1 VIDVKKKIGAILST
15 LFVISIL
22 LTFQASIAKSYSGED
37 LSIRSQGVKNVIVLI
52 GDGMGVGQV
61 EITKLCYGHLNME
74 DLTYGGYELTDSLSG
89 PVTDSAAA
97 GTAIATGFKTY
108 NGMISTVK
116 VGDKLVNVTTL
127 LELAKYS
134 GKATGLVTTTRITH
148 ATPAVFASHV
158 EDRDMEKEIAKQLI
172 KEKVNVLFGGGKKKF
187 DSDTL
192 KLAEKMGYKVV
203 YTKKDLE
210 SVDGNYVLGLFSDS
224 HMPYVLDRDEDTVG
238 LLDMT
243 KKAIKLLEKDPDGF
257 FLMVEGGRIDHACHA
272 NDVASVVAETKEFD
286 DVVGYCLDYARKN
299 KDTLVIVLADHETG
313 GLGVGIDY
321 GDPID
326 EDRILSIKASTGKMA
341 KEIKNGADPKE
352 VIKKY
357 TGIDLTD
364 EEVKKIK
371 EALEAEKSGKKYALG
386 NAIAEIISE
395 KVGVG
400 FVSHKHTGNPVPILA
415 YGPGAEYF
423 RGFRHHVD
431 TSKEVADIMLFG
443 GKKRV
448 SINGIGVIKGDA
460 NGNYRIDLDDAYITL
475 NYYVG
480 KMALNGDERRLDM
493 DNNGI
498 IDYKDVAIIMEM
510 AES

>member
-1 VIDVKKKIGAILST
+1 MNKKIGILGI

-22 LTFQASIAKSYSGED
+22 LLSQISIAKNYSVKNP
-37 LSIRSQGVKNVIVLI
+37 SINAKGVKNVIILI
-52 GDGMGVGQV
+52 GDGMGFGQM
-61 EITKLCYGHLNME
+61 EITRLCYGYLNME
-74 DLTYGGYELTDSLSG
+74 NMPYYGYELTDSLSG

-108 NGMISTVK
+108 NKMISTIK
-116 VGDKLVNVTTL
+116 VNNRVVNVTTL
-127 LELAKYS
+127 LELAKCS

-158 EDRDMEKEIAKQLI
+158 EHRDMEKEIARQLI
-172 KEKVNVLFGGGKKKF
+172 KNRVNVLFGGGKREF
-187 DSDTL
+187 DNDTL
-192 KLAEKMGYKVV
+192 KLAEKMGYKIV
-203 YTKKDLE
+203 YTKEELE
-210 SVDGNYVLGLFSDS
+210 NVDGNYVLGLFSDS
-224 HMPYVLDRDEDTVG
+224 HMPYVLDRDRDDVG

-243 KKAIKLLEKDPDGF
+243 KKAIELLEKDPDGF
-257 FLMVEGGRIDHACHA
+257 FLMIEGGRIDHACHA
-272 NDVASVVAETKEFD
+272 NDIASVVAETKEFD
-286 DVVGYCLDYARKN
+286 EVVGYCLDYARKN

-321 GDPID
+321 EDPID
-326 EDRILSIKASTGKMA
+326 EERILSIRASVDKMA
-341 KEIKNGADPKE
+341 KEIKNGGDPKK

-357 TGIDLTD
+357 TGMDLTD

-371 EALEAEKSGKKYALG
+371 EAMKSKNKYALG
-386 NAIAEIISE
+386 NAIGEIISE
-395 KVGVG
+395 KVGVR
-400 FVSHKHTGNPVPILA
+400 FISHKHTGTPVPILA

-431 TSKEVADIMLFG
+431 TSKEIADIMLFG
-443 GKKRV
+443 GERYVK
-448 SINGIGVIKGDA
+448 INGIGVIKGDA
-460 NGNYRIDLDDAYITL
+460 DGDYKVDMDDAYITL

-480 KMALNGDERRLDM
+480 KIVSNNDERRLDM

-498 IDYKDVAIIMEM
+498 IDYKDVIMIMEM

>member
-1 VIDVKKKIGAILST
+1 MNKKIGLLGA
-15 LFVISIL
+15 LFVISL
-22 LTFQASIAKSYSGED
+22 LLAFQIGVAKSYSGEN
-37 LSIRSQGVKNVIVLI
+37 LPIKARGVKNVIILI

-61 EITKLCYGHLNME
+61 EITRLCHGHLHME
-74 DLTYGGYELTDSLSG
+74 DMSYGGYELTGSLSG

-108 NGMISTVK
+108 NRMISTVK
-116 VGDKLVNVTTL
+116 VGNRIVNVTTL

-158 EDRDMEKEIAKQLI
+158 KHRDMEKEIARQLI
-172 KEKVNVLFGGGKKKF
+172 EHKVNVLFGGGKREF
-187 DSDTL
+187 DTETL
-192 KLAEKMGYKVV
+192 DLARRNGYKVI
-203 YTKKDLE
+203 YTKDELK
-210 SVDGNYVLGLFSDS
+210 SVDGDYVLGLFAES
-224 HMPYVLDRDEDTVG
+224 HMPYVLDRDNNTVG

-243 KKAIKLLEKDPDGF
+243 KKAIELLEKDPDGF

-286 DVVGYCLDYARKN
+286 DVVGYCLDYARRNKN
-299 KDTLVIVLADHETG
+299 TLVVILADHETA
-313 GLGVGIDY
+313 GLGIGTDY

-326 EDRILSIKASTGKMA
+326 EHRILSIKASVSKMA
-341 KEIKNGADPKE
+341 KEIKKGGDPRE

-357 TGIDLTD
+357 TGLDLTD

-371 EALEAEKSGKKYALG
+371 EAMNSDNKYALG
-386 NAIAEIISE
+386 NAIGEILSE
-395 KVGVG
+395 RVGVR
-400 FVSHKHTGNPVPILA
+400 FISHKHTGNPVPIMA
-415 YGPGAEYF
+415 YGPGQEFF

-431 TSKEVADIMLFG
+431 TSKEIADVMLFG
-443 GKKRV
+443 GERNV
-448 SINGIGVIKGDA
+448 NVNGIGVIKGDA
-460 NGNYRIDLDDAYITL
+460 DGDYRIDLDDAYITL

-480 KMALNGDERRLDM
+480 KTALNSDEKRLDM

-498 IDYKDVAIIMEM
+498 IDYMDVVKIMEM

>member
-1 VIDVKKKIGAILST
+1 MNKKIGILAVLFAISLLVAFQVS
-15 LFVISIL
+15 VAKGYSAESPSIK
-22 LTFQASIAKSYSGED
+22 A
-37 LSIRSQGVKNVIVLI
+37 RGVKNVIILI

-74 DLTYGGYELTDSLSG
+74 DMPYAGFELTDSLSG

-108 NGMISTVK
+108 NKMISTVK
-116 VGDKLVNVTTL
+116 VRGKVVNVTTL

-158 EDRDMEKEIAKQLI
+158 ENRDMEKEIARQLI
-172 KEKVNVLFGGGKKKF
+172 EHKVNVLFGGGKREF
-187 DSDTL
+187 DTETL
-192 KLAEKMGYKVV
+192 DLARRNGYKVI
-203 YTKKDLE
+203 YTKDELKN
-210 SVDGNYVLGLFSDS
+210 VDGEYVLGLFSES
-224 HMPYVLDRDEDTVG
+224 HMPYVLDRDNNTVG

-243 KKAIKLLEKDPDGF
+243 KKAIELLEKDPDGF

-313 GLGVGIDY
+313 GLGVGTNY

-326 EDRILSIKASTGKMA
+326 EHRILSIKASVSKMA
-341 KEIKNGADPKE
+341 KEIKEGGDPRE

-357 TGIDLTD
+357 TGLDLSD

-371 EALEAEKSGKKYALG
+371 EAMNSDNKYALG
-386 NAIAEIISE
+386 NAIGEILSE
-395 KVGVG
+395 RVGVR
-400 FVSHKHTGNPVPILA
+400 FISHIHTGNPVPIMA
-415 YGPGAEYF
+415 YGPGQWYF

-431 TSKEVADIMLFG
+431 TSKEIADIMLFG
-443 GKKRV
+443 GERSV
-448 SINGIGVIKGDA
+448 NANGIGVIKGDA
-460 NGNYRIDLDDAYITL
+460 DGDYRIDLDDAYITL

-480 KMALNGDERRLDM
+480 KTALNSDEKRLDM

-498 IDYKDVAIIMEM
+498 IDYMDVIKIMEM